1 VLVLDHSGSMQE
13 PASDSEKT
21 PKIEA
26 LHLAAARF
34 VEIMRTGAKTTL
46 LPFSDRAETPKPFSN
61 DKAQLKAD
69 IQQLQAQGN
78 TALYDATYDG
88 IETLQAARPEGK
100 RAVVVLTDGMDEPGS
115 RHRVE
120 EVIQRARETKTPLY
134 MLGFGRPGE
143 INIPVMERMAR
154 ETNGRFYHARNQ
166 EDLMKI
172 FEHLSMELHDDGI
185 DEPTLT
191 RLAKETGGRYFPVRD
206 ISQLELIYSEL
217 ASEFQNTYTVTFPSR
232 RSSHD
237 GTARGIDISI
247 VRDGVRVSAVARADY
262 NVRGVVVPEMDHRVY
277 LLLLLALTGLLV
289 VPSGIRRLYKL
300 YGGT

>member
-1 VLVLDHSGSMQE
+1 
-13 PASDSEKT
+13 
-21 PKIEA
+21 
-26 LHLAAARF
+26 
-34 VEIMRTGAKTTL
+34 
-46 LPFSDRAETPKPFSN
+46 
-61 DKAQLKAD
+61 
-69 IQQLQAQGN
+69 
-78 TALYDATYDG
+78 
-88 IETLQAARPEGK
+88 
-100 RAVVVLTDGMDEPGS
+100 
-115 RHRVE
+115 
-120 EVIQRARETKTPLY
+120 
-134 MLGFGRPGE
+134 
-143 INIPVMERMAR
+143 
-154 ETNGRFYHARNQ
+154 
-166 EDLMKI
+166 DLMKI
-172 FEHLSMELHDDGI
+172 FENLSMELHDDGI

-217 ASEFQNTYTVTFPSR
+217 ATEFQNTYTVTFPSR

-277 LLLLLALTGLLV
+277 LLLLAALTGLLV